1 MLCPY
6 LYTKSVSC
14 TMIYD
19 LLCCGP
25 QRIRYI
31 QSLYSD
37 LGILAFSAFPEQL
50 FQWHDEENASYTA
63 TALYGNLT
71 RFHKHLAYIT
81 PNANNIFIFGET
93 IYFLFSNANIII
105 CFCQFVVN
113 NFFGIIS

>member
-1 MLCPY
+1 
-6 LYTKSVSC
+6 
-14 TMIYD
+14 MICYAVA
-19 LLCCGP
+19 
-25 QRIRYI
+25 R
-31 QSLYSD
+31 SESD
-37 LGILAFSAFPEQL
+37 TFRACILTWGILAFSAFPEQL
-50 FQWHDEENASYTA
+50 FQWHDEENSSYTA

>member
-1 MLCPY
+1 
-6 LYTKSVSC
+6 
-14 TMIYD
+14 MIYD

-37 LGILAFSAFPEQL
+37 LGILAFSTFPEQL
-50 FQWHDEENASYTA
+50 FQWHNEESSSYTA

-81 PNANNIFIFGET
+81 PNANNI
-93 IYFLFSNANIII
+93 YFLFPNVNIII

-113 NFFGIIS
+113 NFFGVCFIHFLILTFLLFP